1 MNLKDVLE
9 VVGTVLALAAL
20 IGGLYQYAVAQKWKR
35 AEFAAAQLQL
45 LSSDPEL
52 DLCCK
57 LLDWSGRASSVP
69 EKYRDL
75 TNDKLFVHDWPTMK
89 QAMLPEEASERAQ
102 WAWQHMM
109 YRDLF
114 DHFLDYLERMNH
126 YIKIRLISAGDVGSL
141 RYWLEQLDRPRF
153 LPANEQQLFRIFIDR
168 YHYDGVRELMSLFLA
183 NKA

>member
-1 MNLKDVLE
+1 
-9 VVGTVLALAAL
+9 
-20 IGGLYQYAVAQKWKR
+20 
-35 AEFAAAQLQL
+35 
-45 LSSDPEL
+45 
-52 DLCCK
+52 
-57 LLDWSGRASSVP
+57 
-69 EKYRDL
+69 
-75 TNDKLFVHDWPTMK
+75 
-89 QAMLPEEASERAQ
+89 
-102 WAWQHMM
+102 MM